1 MKRPATRAVAVLLAV
16 GLLACGGGETADQ
29 QRSQGQPQSGAEQ
42 RQQQVDVSD
51 EELRAF
57 AEATRKLQDVA
68 EQAQGDMKEAGDQQE
83 RQQVRDDFLE
93 RQAEIVREAGLDT
106 ARYTEIRQAVER
118 SSDLRQRLL
127 EIQQQSRQ

>member
-29 QRSQGQPQSGAEQ
+29 QRSQGQPQPGGQ
-42 RQQQVDVSD
+42 QQQQQVDVSD
-51 EELRAF
+51 EELQAF

-68 EQAQGDMKEAGDQQE
+68 EQAQGDMKEAGDQQA

-93 RQAEIVREAGLDT
+93 RQAEIVQEVGLDT

-118 SSDLRQRLL
+118 DSDLRQRLL
-127 EIQQQSRQ
+127 EIQQQSQQ